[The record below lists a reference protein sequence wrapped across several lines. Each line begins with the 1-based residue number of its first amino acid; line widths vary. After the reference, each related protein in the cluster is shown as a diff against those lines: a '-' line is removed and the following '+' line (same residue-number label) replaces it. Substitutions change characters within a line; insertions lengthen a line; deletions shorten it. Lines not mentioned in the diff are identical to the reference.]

1 MPSTEYWCFCRVN
14 NFLQSDFQDPHHHP
28 SYNGSRKHDSVNA
41 RKRISLWLRPW
52 KKGPYGIFFHN
63 SRNSSILFSISL
75 YLNVTAINIQHMHNL
90 ELSRCSL
97 TYTDH
102 LISLS
107 AILISYVQNN
117 KIIILS
123 SYSRYGLPV

>member
-14 NFLQSDFQDPHHHP
+14 NFLQSDFQDHHHHP
-28 SYNGSRKHDSVNA
+28 SYNGSRKRDSVNA
-41 RKRISLWLRPW
+41 RKRISIWLRPW
-52 KKGPYGIFFHN
+52 KKGPYGIFFFHN

-75 YLNVTAINIQHMHNL
+75 SINVTAINIQHMHNL
-90 ELSRCSL
+90 ELSRCSW

-102 LISLS
+102 PISLS
-107 AILISYVQNN
+107 AIFISYVQYN

-123 SYSRYGLPV
+123 SSYSR